1 MLEDLREKMPIFYG
15 SVTVGERG
23 QVAIPAEA
31 RRDQEITAGSKLLAF
46 GGSDGRALV
55 FVKAELFT
63 EFITGV
69 SSLLAQFEH
78 ILRADVADKPK
89 ETAKRAT

>member
-1 MLEDLREKMPIFYG
+1 MLDELTERMPRFYG

-31 RRDQEITAGSKLLAF
+31 RREQDINPGGKLLAF
-46 GGSDGRALV
+46 GGPEKKILV
-55 FVKAELFT
+55 FIKAESVT

-69 SSLLAQFEH
+69 TDIVTRVEH
-78 ILRADVADKPK
+78 TLKSDAP
-89 ETAKRAT
+89 EQTE

>member
-1 MLEDLREKMPIFYG
+1 MLDKFAERMPRFYG

-31 RRDQEITAGSKLLAF
+31 RREQDITPGGKLLAF
-46 GGSDGRALV
+46 SGPDGRALV
-55 FVKAELFT
+55 FVKAEFVT

-69 SSLLAQFEH
+69 TQMVSQVEH
-78 ILRADVADKPK
+78 VLKTD
-89 ETAKRAT
+89 TAEQSK

>member
-1 MLEDLREKMPIFYG
+1 MLDELTERMPIFYG

-31 RRDQEITAGSKLLAF
+31 RREHDIIPGGKLLAF
-46 GGSDGRALV
+46 GGPDKKVLV
-55 FVKAELFT
+55 FVKAEFVT

-69 SSLLAQFEH
+69 THMVSQVEH
-78 ILRADVADKPK
+78 ILNRDAAEQP
-89 ETAKRAT
+89 E

>member
-1 MLEDLREKMPIFYG
+1 MQNELTERMPVFYG

-31 RRDQEITAGSKLLAF
+31 RREQEIIPGDKLLAF
-46 GGSDGRALV
+46 GGPERKMLV
-55 FVKAELFT
+55 FIKAESVT

-69 SSLLAQFEH
+69 TQIVSRVEH
-78 ILRADVADKPK
+78 ILKDDITEQPR
-89 ETAKRAT
+89 